1 MKKKMNVN
9 MENRRYKMSDLVN
22 GQFLRFPAVFLSS
35 QRYRELSAESK
46 LVYML
51 LLDRMTLSQR
61 NGWKDEDGDVYLVFP
76 REEVSR
82 LLHISYRKAIA
93 SFHELA
99 GAGLIYEQRCGLG
112 LPNRIYV
119 LKPETPEED
128 MQDPHHKGERPRSKE
143 SGQKPSRRKKQAR
156 SAQQEELPEES
167 VPCPPENRE
176 PQKSQI
182 RNGSKKSSEIPDSGT
197 ADLPNRQ
204 GNQIYKNQTD
214 GNQIEFYPSI
224 TNECDEKEEIDTIL
238 EQCELEIFPKQ
249 EQVILQSAIERLYF
263 SERLRLGGA
272 VLPRDRIRSYLHL
285 ISPDTLVTALDV
297 LRRNRRPVRNTIA
310 YAMSVIFNGISQ
322 QFSDLLVCLPP
333 EYQGD
338 EEYADEQ
345 LPKGGAG
352 APAPDGAAPLWG
364 CTQDPAPHFSGAWA
378 PA

>member
-1 MKKKMNVN
+1 MMKKKMNVN

-76 REEVSR
+76 REEISR

-128 MQDPHHKGERPRSKE
+128 VQDPQHKGKRTRSKP
-143 SGQKPSRRKKQAR
+143 SGRKSPQAKKQAC
-156 SAQQEELPEES
+156 STQQDLQEES

-182 RNGSKKSSEIPDSGT
+182 RNGSKKSPEIPDSGT
-197 ADLPNRQ
+197 ADLPNQQ

-285 ISPDTLVTALDV
+285 LSPDTLITALDV
-297 LRRNRRPVRNTIA
+297 LRRNRKPVKNTIA

-352 APAPDGAAPLWG
+352 ASAPDGAASLRRCP
-364 CTQDPAPHFSGAWA
+364 QDPAPYFSGVWA

>member
-76 REEVSR
+76 REEISR

-128 MQDPHHKGERPRSKE
+128 MQDPHHKGKRPRSKE
-143 SGQKPSRRKKQAR
+143 SGRKPSRGKKQDR
-156 SAQQEELPEES
+156 STQPEELPEES
-167 VPCPPENRE
+167 LPRPPENRE

-182 RNGSKKSSEIPDSGT
+182 RNGSKKSLEIPDPGT

-272 VLPRDRIRSYLHL
+272 ILPRDRIRSYLHL
-285 ISPDTLVTALDV
+285 LSPDTLFTALDV
-297 LRRNRRPVRNTIA
+297 LRRNRKPVRNTIA

-333 EYQGD
+333 EYQGG

-345 LPKGGAG
+345 LSKGGAG
-352 APAPDGAAPLWG
+352 APAPDGAASLRRRP
-364 CTQDPAPHFSGAWA
+364 QDPAPYFSGAWA

>member
-76 REEVSR
+76 REEISR

-99 GAGLIYEQRCGLG
+99 GAGLICEQRCGLG

-119 LKPETPEED
+119 LKPETSEED
-128 MQDPHHKGERPRSKE
+128 VQDPHHKGKRTRSKE
-143 SGQKPSRRKKQAR
+143 SGRKPSRGKKR
-156 SAQQEELPEES
+156 TTPAQQEELPEES
-167 VPCPPENRE
+167 VPHLRENRE
-176 PQKSQI
+176 PQKAQI
-182 RNGSKKSSEIPDSGT
+182 RNGSKKSPEIPDSGT

-285 ISPDTLVTALDV
+285 LSPDTLVTALDV
-297 LRRNRRPVRNTIA
+297 LRRNRKPVRNTIA

-345 LPKGGAG
+345 LPKGAAG
-352 APAPDGAAPLWG
+352 APAADRAASLRRRP
-364 CTQDPAPHFSGAWA
+364 QDPAPYFSGVWA

>member
-46 LVYML
+46 LVYTL

-76 REEVSR
+76 REEISR

-128 MQDPHHKGERPRSKE
+128 MQDPHHKGKRPRSKP
-143 SGQKPSRRKKQAR
+143 SGRKSSQAKKQAC
-156 SAQQEELPEES
+156 STQQDLPEES

-182 RNGSKKSSEIPDSGT
+182 RNDSKKSPEIPDRGT

-285 ISPDTLVTALDV
+285 LSPDTLVTALDV
-297 LRRNRRPVRNTIA
+297 LRRNRKPVRNTIA

-345 LPKGGAG
+345 LPKGCAG
-352 APAPDGAAPLWG
+352 APAADRAASLRRCP
-364 CTQDPAPHFSGAWA
+364 QDPAPHFSGAWA

>member
-1 MKKKMNVN
+1 MKKKMNVY

-99 GAGLIYEQRCGLG
+99 GAGLICEQRCGLG

-119 LKPETPEED
+119 LKPETSEED
-128 MQDPHHKGERPRSKE
+128 VQDPHHKGKRPRSKE
-143 SGQKPSRRKKQAR
+143 SGRKPSREKKCTTH
-156 SAQQEELPEES
+156 AQQEDLPEES
-167 VPCPPENRE
+167 VPRPPENRE
-176 PQKSQI
+176 QQKSQI
-182 RNGSKKSSEIPDSGT
+182 RNGSKKSPEIPDPDT

-224 TNECDEKEEIDTIL
+224 TNECAEKEEIDTIL

-272 VLPRDRIRSYLHL
+272 ILPRDRIRSYLHL
-285 ISPDTLVTALDV
+285 LSPDTLFTALDV
-297 LRRNRRPVRNTIA
+297 LRRNRKPVRNTIA

-345 LPKGGAG
+345 LPKGAAG
-352 APAPDGAAPLWG
+352 APTADRAASLWR
-364 CTQDPAPHFSGAWA
+364 CPKDPAPHFSGAWA